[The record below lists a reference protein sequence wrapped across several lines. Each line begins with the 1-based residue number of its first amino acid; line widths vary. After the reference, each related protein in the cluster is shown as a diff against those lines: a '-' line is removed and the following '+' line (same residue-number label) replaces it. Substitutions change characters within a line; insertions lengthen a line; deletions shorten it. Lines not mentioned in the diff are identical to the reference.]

1 MTFRLDTLDSA
12 VKILNRNSNREAAT
26 LFTSVVQTVKL
37 VSEHFGAPNREL
49 HVEAA
54 SLRYTPYGTG
64 QFRCSW
70 EFDNSGTKGITV
82 LTNPFTYHVMST
94 GAPGTT
100 FTLATNSADSTA
112 SNMVRDDDVYI
123 QHLTIDGQGKTFE
136 FRITVSDES
145 QPVFTGLEFEA
156 GLARTASYTSGI
168 Y

>member
-1 MTFRLDTLDSA
+1 MTFRADTLDSA
-12 VKILNRNSNREAAT
+12 IRILNRNSNREAAT
-26 LFTSVVQTVKL
+26 TFTSVVQTVKL
-37 VSEHFGAPNREL
+37 VSEHFGVPNREV
-49 HVEAA
+49 HVEEV
-54 SLRYTPYGTG
+54 SLRYVPYGTG

-70 EFDNSGTKGITV
+70 EFDNEGTFGTTV

-94 GAPGTT
+94 AEPGTT

-123 QHLTIDGQGKTFE
+123 QHLTIDRQGKSFE

-145 QPVFTGLEFEA
+145 QPVFTGIEFRA
-156 GLARTASYTSGI
+156 GLAQTAAYVSGV